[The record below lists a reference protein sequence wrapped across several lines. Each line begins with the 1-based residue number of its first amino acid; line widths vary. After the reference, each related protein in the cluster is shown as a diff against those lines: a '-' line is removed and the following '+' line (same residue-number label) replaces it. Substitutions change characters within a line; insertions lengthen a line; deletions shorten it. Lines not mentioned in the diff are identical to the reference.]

1 MSEIGRISGQLLFD
15 NLTREGTDLAF
26 ETSLL
31 YLNVNAKYIGVNS
44 DTPFR
49 PLTVNGESLT
59 TDLIVDTQFT
69 NSVLTITTNQIANDN
84 GDIIV
89 TATGLNPVIT
99 APILQT
105 DNLQIRSNLISSLA
119 GSDINLDTNG
129 GKLNIRSDVYAVG
142 NIHATG
148 DITWDG
154 NIVLGN
160 SPTDTVTF
168 DAEINSDILPSQTNI
183 DSLGSVSSLWQSVY
197 TPTYHTRNIE
207 GIEYSL
213 NANIILLDDGFT
225 LTTDAGDDLT
235 DDPVTTQ
242 LTLSGNGQGV
252 INLNNIKISGNNISN
267 RLISGTDTERS
278 VEFTPNGLGNV
289 KITGTGALVLPKG
302 VGVSTVLTV
311 GATRYNNTNNVFEGY
326 TNAGWASIGDV
337 RSVDYRTYITPEL
350 TSGYSDNTLRF
361 YVNTL
366 DRLEITSNGLA
377 TSQVNIGDIQIT
389 DKNISTVANSSN
401 LTLTT
406 TGSGVLKVADFTIK
420 GSEWTNTTTD
430 AVTVISTTNSSS
442 QLNYAQFVGS
452 AVKLPSGN
460 NSQYGTQYETGSHR
474 FNTDTGILE
483 VYNGTAWQPAV
494 GNTESYASIADV
506 EAYEDLYIFIFG

>member
-1 MSEIGRISGQLLFD
+1 M
-15 NLTREGTDLAF
+15 
-26 ETSLL
+26 
-31 YLNVNAKYIGVNS
+31 
-44 DTPFR
+44 
-49 PLTVNGESLT
+49 
-59 TDLIVDTQFT
+59 
-69 NSVLTITTNQIANDN
+69 
-84 GDIIV
+84 
-89 TATGLNPVIT
+89 
-99 APILQT
+99 
-105 DNLQIRSNLISSLA
+105 
-119 GSDINLDTNG
+119 
-129 GKLNIRSDVYAVG
+129 
-142 NIHATG
+142 
-148 DITWDG
+148 
-154 NIVLGN
+154 
-160 SPTDTVTF
+160 
-168 DAEINSDILPSQTNI
+168 
-183 DSLGSVSSLWQSVY
+183 
-197 TPTYHTRNIE
+197 
-207 GIEYSL
+207 
-213 NANIILLDDGFT
+213 
-225 LTTDAGDDLT
+225 
-235 DDPVTTQ
+235 
-242 LTLSGNGQGV
+242 
-252 INLNNIKISGNNISN
+252 
-267 RLISGTDTERS
+267 
-278 VEFTPNGLGNV
+278 
-289 KITGTGALVLPKG
+289 
-302 VGVSTVLTV
+302 